1 MQRQS
6 VLGLIVLAAV
16 GGIAYIL
23 VSSPSG
29 QAPIETLAQERT
41 RASASP
47 TAACESRVPTKAERG
62 YAGFHA
68 RCLPPGF
75 QVFKVHPPMDYDGPQ
90 AVYSIDYRADPSKR
104 RGINV
109 ETNTTTADAFARG
122 GGFFEPP
129 FWERS
134 EEQVRGHQTY
144 VDSGDAA
151 FTVGWYE
158 SDQIAVLVGGLRVDR
173 GTVMAVARDLRRPS

>member
-1 MQRQS
+1 MQRRS
-6 VLGLIVLAAV
+6 LLGLVVLAAV

-29 QAPIETLAQERT
+29 QAPIESLAQERSET
-41 RASASP
+41 SP
-47 TAACESRVPTKAERG
+47 SPSDSCEVRTPTEAEKG
-62 YAGFHA
+62 SGGFHA

-75 QVFKVHPPMDYDGPQ
+75 ELFRVHPPKDYEGPQ
-90 AVYSIDYRADPSKR
+90 AVHSIDYRPDPSKR
-104 RGINV
+104 RGIYV

-144 VDSGDAA
+144 VDSGAEA

-158 SDQIAVLVGGLRVDR
+158 SEQIAVSVGGLRVDR
-173 GTVMAVARDLRRPS
+173 STVMAVARDLQRPS